1 MCVGGGWCAARC
13 TPRGEHGRFAV
24 CARRCPLLL
33 LLLLL
38 PGERR
43 AESARTQQRDI
54 FIKIAVRPHFKKPNS
69 NNGADFLPFNATML
83 RQKSSRTALLGWSP
97 RALRTDPFDKGNH
110 VFHALGEPLQMKT
123 FISYSKMRALDLF
136 CLASAES
143 GSRHKKTR
151 CWMSDSQIS
160 LNLRPRWLSKSRRF
174 YLNQVG
180 FSYGCWNWK
189 L

>member
-1 MCVGGGWCAARC
+1 MRAVHAARRARQIC
-13 TPRGEHGRFAV
+13 
-24 CARRCPLLL
+24 CARRCCLLL

-43 AESARTQQRDI
+43 ESARTQQRDI

-83 RQKSSRTALLGWSP
+83 RQKSSRTARCWADH
-97 RALRTDPFDKGNH
+97 RALSTDPFDKSNH
-110 VFHALGEPLQMKT
+110 CVFHALGEPLQMKT
-123 FISYSKMRALDLF
+123 FISYSKMRALDLL

-151 CWMSDSQIS
+151 EM
-160 LNLRPRWLSKSRRF
+160 LNERF
-174 YLNQVG
+174 TD
-180 FSYGCWNWK
+180 
-189 L
+189 